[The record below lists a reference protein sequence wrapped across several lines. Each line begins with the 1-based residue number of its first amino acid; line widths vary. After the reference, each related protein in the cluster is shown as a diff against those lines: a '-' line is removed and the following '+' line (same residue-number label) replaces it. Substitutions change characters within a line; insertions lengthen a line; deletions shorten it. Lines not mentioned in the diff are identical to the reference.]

1 MAQTFY
7 VNMQKRADGKVYADL
22 HKAQASRQTRS
33 GVASP
38 QPQGRCLRPSILP
51 SSRRPLAPSEP
62 QKVNLTA
69 LVDGLTVAEARA
81 LYHQLK
87 LMFG

>member
-1 MAQTFY
+1 MPPLA
-7 VNMQKRADGKVYADL
+7 
-22 HKAQASRQTRS
+22 
-33 GVASP
+33 VAS
-38 QPQGRCLRPSILP
+38 LP
-51 SSRRPLAPSEP
+51 EAKHPAIVTATLAPSEP

>member
-1 MAQTFY
+1 MKEIFD
-7 VNMQKRADGKVYADL
+7 KLK
-22 HKAQASRQTRS
+22 H
-33 GVASP
+33 SP
-38 QPQGRCLRPSILP
+38 IHNYILP
-51 SSRRPLAPSEP
+51 GLTSHSPWPWGALPEANHPASATATLAPSEP